1 MKMKMIGMHNLLVPK
16 ELRGKLLPIIE
27 RQKKYKNI
35 SNFKRKGEKYD
46 FQKGRGGCEYDF
58 RLKIK

>member
-16 ELRGKLLPIIE
+16 DLRGKLLPIIE

-35 SNFKRKGEKYD
+35 SNFKRKGENMIFK
-46 FQKGRGGCEYDF
+46 KGEGGVNMIFD
-58 RLKIK
+58 